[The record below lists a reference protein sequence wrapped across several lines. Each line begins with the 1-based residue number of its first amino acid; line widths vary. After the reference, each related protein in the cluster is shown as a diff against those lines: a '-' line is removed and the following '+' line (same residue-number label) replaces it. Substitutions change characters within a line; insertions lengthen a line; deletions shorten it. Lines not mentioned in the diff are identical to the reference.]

1 MGHMRGHGIVRDS
14 DLHELV
20 RCGMADGRLASWAA
34 REHRTDSKDA
44 ENECGYRDGH
54 NEVSEMS
61 QYGVLQV
68 RLCAGSVEGEVGGSA
83 LEPATLTFVGKGS
96 LLRGCI
102 DRLAGA
108 DWCGTDD

>member
-1 MGHMRGHGIVRDS
+1 
-14 DLHELV
+14 
-20 RCGMADGRLASWAA
+20 
-34 REHRTDSKDA
+34 
-44 ENECGYRDGH
+44 
-54 NEVSEMS
+54 MS

-96 LLRGCI
+96 LLRRCI